1 MRRFADVPTVE
12 FDDLRE
18 DLEWVLR
25 RFDRGRSCACHR
37 RQPDSRGIRHPSDES
52 RRPRIGSD
60 ARGSRLRTGGA
71 GSPDTRMCGVKII
84 RVLGAIAH

>member
-25 RFDRGRSCACHR
+25 RLTAA
-37 RQPDSRGIRHPSDES
+37 E
-52 RRPRIGSD
+52 
-60 ARGSRLRTGGA
+60 LRDVIAVNLTRE
-71 GSPDTRMCGVKII
+71 DT
-84 RVLGAIAH
+84 ASQ